1 MEPNGRFSIRS
12 AYELLTR
19 PINPKPEASWDL
31 VWKWKGP
38 ARVQFFLWLVAH
50 EKLLTNLERKRRLLC
65 NDSGCA
71 RCGQPEES
79 VLHVVRDCPFAA
91 STWDVLNFPRSDPIR
106 TVAAVDDW
114 LRLVLK
120 HDKSL
125 DIGVLCWY
133 LWKARNEWIFLGTQH
148 SSESIAAKSASWT
161 DIIRSALCSDAV
173 PGIMRPRKAQVDIG
187 WVHGPIGWAVLN
199 TDGSVLP
206 QSNSAA
212 AGGLVRDEFGCCLA
226 AFSGNLGRCSITRA
240 ELRGLIVGLD
250 LAWEV
255 GIRKLVARVDSTTV
269 INLINAEEEPSHQ
282 HSGEINTLRRL
293 LRQDWEVL
301 LSHTY
306 REGNRAADYLASLGH
321 SLPLGTHRVPLS
333 DCNLGYFLRLDC
345 MGITE
350 PRLIIVN

>member
-1 MEPNGRFSIRS
+1 
-12 AYELLTR
+12 
-19 PINPKPEASWDL
+19 
-31 VWKWKGP
+31 
-38 ARVQFFLWLVAH
+38 
-50 EKLLTNLERKRRLLC
+50 
-65 NDSGCA
+65 
-71 RCGQPEES
+71 
-79 VLHVVRDCPFAA
+79 
-91 STWDVLNFPRSDPIR
+91 
-106 TVAAVDDW
+106 
-114 LRLVLK
+114 
-120 HDKSL
+120 
-125 DIGVLCWY
+125 
-133 LWKARNEWIFLGTQH
+133 
-148 SSESIAAKSASWT
+148 
-161 DIIRSALCSDAV
+161 
-173 PGIMRPRKAQVDIG
+173 MRPRKAQVDIG

>member
-1 MEPNGRFSIRS
+1 
-12 AYELLTR
+12 
-19 PINPKPEASWDL
+19 
-31 VWKWKGP
+31 
-38 ARVQFFLWLVAH
+38 
-50 EKLLTNLERKRRLLC
+50 
-65 NDSGCA
+65 
-71 RCGQPEES
+71 
-79 VLHVVRDCPFAA
+79 
-91 STWDVLNFPRSDPIR
+91 
-106 TVAAVDDW
+106 
-114 LRLVLK
+114 
-120 HDKSL
+120 
-125 DIGVLCWY
+125 
-133 LWKARNEWIFLGTQH
+133 
-148 SSESIAAKSASWT
+148 
-161 DIIRSALCSDAV
+161 
-173 PGIMRPRKAQVDIG
+173 MRPRKAQVDIG

-282 HSGEINTLRRL
+282 H
-293 LRQDWEVL
+293 
-301 LSHTY
+301 TY